1 MGLCRFV
8 DPLSVQMKAVTATAP
23 GKIILFG
30 EHAVV
35 YGQPALAVP
44 VWDVYAQATVQ
55 PGPPGR
61 GVLIEA
67 ADLHLQLSL
76 AEESAHGLV
85 LTVKLVLEQLKVPE
99 PDVLITASSTIPI
112 AGGMGSGAAISAA
125 LARAL
130 GMYLEKPFNESELS
144 ALVYEVEKFY
154 HGTPSGIDNT
164 VICYGQPVYFVRGQP
179 PVTFQVYS
187 PFHLLIADTGIA
199 SPTKQTV
206 SAVRERR
213 DSAPEIYDLIFANIG
228 QIAREA
234 RQVIERGEIG
244 RLGRLMTRN
253 HALLCELGVSSPELE
268 RLIEAA
274 LNAGA
279 EGAKLS
285 GGGGGG
291 NMIALA
297 MPDRVQPI
305 YSALEKAG
313 AARVIHTVV
322 R

>member
-1 MGLCRFV
+1 
-8 DPLSVQMKAVTATAP
+8 MKAVTATAP

-44 VWDVYAQATVQ
+44 VWDVQAQATVQ
-55 PGPPGR
+55 PSPPGS
-61 GVLIEA
+61 GVNIEA
-67 ADLHLQLSL
+67 ADLHLHLTL

-85 LTVKLVLEQLKVPE
+85 LTVQLALEQLKVPE
-99 PDVLITASSTIPI
+99 PDVLITVSSTIPI

-130 GMYLEKPFNESELS
+130 GLYLGKPFDESELS

-164 VICYGQPVYFVRGQP
+164 VICYGQPVYFIRGQP
-179 PVTFQVYS
+179 PETFRAHS

-206 SAVRERR
+206 SAVRERHNC
-213 DSAPEIYDLIFANIG
+213 DPEKYESIFSDIG
-228 QIAREA
+228 QTVRRA
-234 RQVIERGEIG
+234 RQIIEAGETEQ
-244 RLGRLMTRN
+244 LGPLMTHN
-253 HALLCELGVSSPELE
+253 HILLRELGVSSPELE
-268 RLIEAA
+268 RLVEAA
-274 LNAGA
+274 LSAGA

-291 NMIALA
+291 NMIALVV
-297 MPDRVQPI
+297 PELVQ
-305 YSALEKAG
+305 SVHHALEKAG
-313 AARVIHTVV
+313 AVRVIHTVV